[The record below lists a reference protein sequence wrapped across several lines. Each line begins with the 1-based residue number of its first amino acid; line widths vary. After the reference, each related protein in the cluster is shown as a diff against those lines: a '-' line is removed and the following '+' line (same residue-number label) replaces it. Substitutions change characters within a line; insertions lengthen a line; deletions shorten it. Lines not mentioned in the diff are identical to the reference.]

1 MLNNTSSGISE
12 EDIRTLNYHNIL
24 EILESKYI

>member
-1 MLNNTSSGISE
+1 MLNSSGISE

-24 EILESKYI
+24 EILESNLL